1 MKNAGLF
8 WSGGTGCVGASC
20 TFQGTLKHFGHM
32 LFRAIAREPLQLN
45 SDHIGLIVTMGL
57 CAWPSHGSP
66 CCVLSAPRVQPLRAA
81 FRKHLLMFGRK
92 IQGMPMSGTLLQPAH
107 VNFTLVCLTLVSICV
122 KSRELRFLRVKLREM
137 CEHKAIVL

>member
-45 SDHIGLIVTMGL
+45 SDHYIGLIVTQNGSL
-57 CAWPSHGSP
+57 CVAFPWLPVLRPFSPKGPTSESGFSKAPSENVWAQDSGHAN
-66 CCVLSAPRVQPLRAA
+66 VRRAA
-81 FRKHLLMFGRK
+81 
-92 IQGMPMSGTLLQPAH
+92 PAGSCKLYTGVLDID
-107 VNFTLVCLTLVSICV
+107 VNLC
-122 KSRELRFLRVKLREM
+122 
-137 CEHKAIVL
+137 